1 MAIDLNSTLIYN
13 QKSIDYARICLHT
26 AWQIATAGHFDGL
39 FERNGGRYEK
49 ILNLERRSHFVHQI
63 VFTNWRMFVIEVCK
77 LFDQKSSQ
85 SIQKLINKI
94 LHKEAGFKL
103 VNYNR
108 EKLEIINSKFKDQLE
123 SNQGLL
129 GRIKHLR
136 DKYYAHRDDEFYTQL
151 DIEVKF
157 NEGNEIL
164 EIAKN
169 TLLEIG
175 EFCNERVV
183 FIGSENL
190 SMKTGVKE
198 LIFLSER
205 IISDT

>member
-26 AWQIATAGHFDGL
+26 AWQIATAGYFDEL

-49 ILNLERRSHFVHQI
+49 ILYLEKRSNFVHQI

-77 LFDQKSSQ
+77 LFDKNSSQ
-85 SIQKLINKI
+85 SIQKLINKL
-94 LHKEAGFKL
+94 LHKEQGFKL

-108 EKLEIINSKFKDQLE
+108 EKLEIINNKFKDQLE
-123 SNQGLL
+123 SNQGLFE
-129 GRIKHLR
+129 RIKHLR
-136 DKYYAHRDDEFYTQL
+136 DKFYAHRDDEFYTQL

-157 NEGNEIL
+157 NEGNVIL

-169 TLLEIG
+169 TLVEIA

-183 FIGSENL
+183 FIDSEGL
-190 SMKTGVKE
+190 FKKTGVKE
-198 LIFLSER
+198 LIFLSEQQ
-205 IISDT
+205 